1 VEAATIEQEPAPPP
15 PAPPAPNGRVRT
27 AGILIVT
34 SVAACFALY
43 FGRAFFVPIVFAIL
57 FNALLRP
64 LVRGLEKMRLPTPAG
79 AAIVTLGLLLAVTV
93 LGFALAG
100 PVNRWIKD
108 APQQLGTAES
118 KLKRLLKPMQQVSD
132 VVKQVEQATKTPS
145 SGPAPAPV
153 PEPAGLAANLLG
165 NTWAF
170 FTGAVEVIVLLY
182 LLLAAGD
189 LFVTKLLKVIP
200 YWPDKKAAA
209 QVVHESQSVVMR
221 YMVVNA
227 FINAGQGV
235 VVGLVLWW
243 LGIPS
248 PVLWAFLTFV
258 LEFVPYLGAAIM
270 ITMLS
275 VVAFAPFED
284 VSRIL
289 MVPGSYLL
297 ITTLQ
302 NNIISPYAY
311 GQHLK
316 LNPVAVLI
324 GVLFWWFLWGIP
336 GAFLAVPIIA
346 ACKIAA
352 EQTQTLKPVGEFL
365 GD

>member
-1 VEAATIEQEPAPPP
+1 M
-15 PAPPAPNGRVRT
+15 
-27 AGILIVT
+27 
-34 SVAACFALY
+34 
-43 FGRAFFVPIVFAIL
+43 
-57 FNALLRP
+57 
-64 LVRGLEKMRLPTPAG
+64 EKMRLPTPAG
-79 AAIVTLGLLLAVTV
+79 AAIVTLGLLLVLAA

-100 PVNRWIKD
+100 PANQWIRE
-108 APQQLGTAES
+108 APRQLGKAEE
-118 KLKRLLKPMQQVSD
+118 KVKRLLKPMQQVTD

-153 PEPAGLAANLLG
+153 PEPAGLAANLPG
-165 NTWAF
+165 NTWAV
-170 FTGAVEVIVLLY
+170 FTGTVEVIILLY
-182 LLLAAGD
+182 LLLASGD
-189 LFVTKLLKVIP
+189 LFVIKLLKVIP
-200 YWPDKKAAA
+200 YWPDKKAAS

-227 FINAGQGV
+227 FINAGQGLL
-235 VVGLVLWW
+235 VGLVLWW
-243 LGIPS
+243 LGMPS

-270 ITMLS
+270 ITMLC
-275 VVAFAPFED
+275 VVSFATFEEI
-284 VSRIL
+284 SRVL

-302 NNIISPYAY
+302 NNVISPYAY

-352 EQTQTLKPVGEFL
+352 DRTKTLKAVGEFL